1 MDTIKKKKFKSNLIQ
16 LTPDDLHKTA
26 LKIQEKSFHG
36 QTSEYLMLNVLRGN
50 EFDEWSRYL
59 KFVYIEI
66 SIQIILRFHRAGFNI
81 LLHGVGSKKS
91 LVALFLKKYL
101 KNEFLT
107 FIINGFLPNIT
118 IKQVYRHM
126 KFSNQK
132 LIQ

>member
-1 MDTIKKKKFKSNLIQ
+1 MDTIKKKKFKSNLIK

-59 KFVYIEI
+59 KFVYIENFNFNNFYF
-66 SIQIILRFHRAGFNI
+66 SNRAGFNI

-91 LVALFLKKYL
+91 LVALFCKKYL

-107 FIINGFLPNIT
+107 FIINGYLPNTT
-118 IKQVYRHM
+118 IKQVC
-126 KFSNQK
+126 
-132 LIQ
+132 ICI